1 MTVPARRTFFQD
13 IYRNRAE
20 QFERL
25 VAREDR
31 QGNLFAAL
39 NDIHPLRGAK
49 VLEFG
54 AGTGRVTRLL
64 AVAVER
70 VFAFDIEAAMLDR
83 ALSAMRAS
91 GMSNWHLALGD
102 NGRMP
107 VAPAC
112 ADLAIEGWS
121 FAHII
126 GWHPQDWRARTDM
139 MLAEM
144 ERALKPGGTAVLIE
158 TMSTGRRQPQAPSAS
173 LRKLYD
179 HWQEEHG
186 FAYRWIRTDYQFA
199 SPQEAD
205 ELMRFFFGDDLA
217 NDCLDGKRVIVPEC
231 TGLWWKRRA
240 AGDAADRGR
249 TRPGTI
255 AR

>member
-1 MTVPARRTFFQD
+1 MTARREFFQD

-20 QFERL
+20 QFDRL

-39 NDIHPLRGAK
+39 NDIHPLHGAT

-64 AVAVER
+64 SVAVGR
-70 VFAFDIEAAMLDR
+70 VFAFDIEAAMLRR
-83 ALSAMRAS
+83 ARCAMRES
-91 GMSNWHLALGD
+91 GMTNWHLALGD

-107 VAPAC
+107 AASAC

-121 FAHII
+121 FAHVI
-126 GWHPQDWRARTDM
+126 GWHPQDWLARTDL

-144 ERALKPGGTAVLIE
+144 ERVLKPGGTAVLIE
-158 TMSTGRRQPQAPSAS
+158 TMGTGQGQPCAPSAS
-173 LRKLYD
+173 LSKLYD
-179 HWQEEHG
+179 HWQEKHG
-186 FAYRWIRTDYQFA
+186 FAHRWIRTDYQFA

-217 NDCLDGKRVIVPEC
+217 NECLDGKRVIVPEC
-231 TGLWWKRRA
+231 TGIWWKRRA
-240 AGDAADRGR
+240 MDQ
-249 TRPGTI
+249 
-255 AR
+255 